1 MKVTE
6 LKNNLKTLSKE
17 ELIKEI
23 SELFKKSTFVKEH
36 YINKFYSKSSLEI
49 LNKYKRI
56 IKNEFLPTNGFG
68 KARLSVA
75 KKAISDFSKVSNNTE
90 FIAELMIYYVEVSVE
105 YTNTYGDITESFYNS
120 MEGMYDKALN
130 LIMSEDHIDKFQKRC
145 FKILEDSEDTG
156 WGFNEQ
162 LTEIFYNYI
171 A

>member
-6 LKNNLKTLSKE
+6 LKNHLKALPKE

-23 SELFKKSTFVKEH
+23 TELFKKSTFVKDH
-36 YINKFYSKSSLEI
+36 YVSKFDSEKSSEI
-49 LNKYKRI
+49 LNKYKLL
-56 IKNEFLPTNGFG
+56 IKNEFLPANGFG

-75 KKAISDFSKVSNNTE
+75 KKAISDFSKISNNTE
-90 FIAELMIYYVEVSVE
+90 FIAELMIYYVEIGVE
-105 YTNTYGDITESFYNS
+105 YTKTYGDITETFYNS

-130 LIMSEDHIDKFQKRC
+130 LIMNEDHIDKFQKRC
-145 FKILEDSEDTG
+145 FKIIEDSDGTG

-162 LTEIFYNYI
+162 LTEIYYNYI